1 MYLLMM
7 ELLMSQQL
15 KPHKGLDLTE
25 HLQSSTQGNTD
36 PIHLRLLDK
45 TRLAHRL
52 LDPPQP
58 REQDREGGEDKA
70 QSSPSIL
77 SVLRAAGAVPWKHE
91 QSTKYLPEMVSV
103 PMSTILGKN
112 LSPLPPEQSCTLLK
126 ICFSAV
132 FTFSFCFLAFQ

>member
-52 LDPPQP
+52 CHLDSPQP
-58 REQDREGGEDKA
+58 REQDREGREDKA
-70 QSSPSIL
+70 QSIHP
-77 SVLRAAGAVPWKHE
+77 VCA
-91 QSTKYLPEMVSV
+91 
-103 PMSTILGKN
+103 
-112 LSPLPPEQSCTLLK
+112 QSCWG
-126 ICFSAV
+126 SA
-132 FTFSFCFLAFQ
+132 LEA